1 MKNLIY
7 NNKEK
12 NKLSVKKIS
21 TKMSKESHFQW
32 YIIIKIAGQSII
44 FSINNILDERFDSM
58 EIF

>member
-44 FSINNILDERFDSM
+44 FSINNILF
-58 EIF
+58 

>member
-32 YIIIKIAGQSII
+32 YIIKIAGQSII